1 MKKVVIFLFAALFLL
16 TLSCGLILFVIGQP
30 VDGDTLAIEVKEQE
44 GQVTIYID
52 SFDSAM
58 AISDVSFRH
67 EGTVMHLTVRKVLAS
82 PLHNDGSECIYLEIT
97 DETEIWLGSRLIWS
111 AQ

>member
-1 MKKVVIFLFAALFLL
+1 
-16 TLSCGLILFVIGQP
+16 
-30 VDGDTLAIEVKEQE
+30 
-44 GQVTIYID
+44 
-52 SFDSAM
+52 M